1 MKEIK
6 TVSLIGLGAVGS
18 YFASKLQPVLGDGLR
33 VIAANERK
41 ERIEREGLVIN
52 GCRYNFKVTEPGEET
67 GYADLAI
74 IIPKFMGLRQ
84 ALADMKHQIGP
95 ETLILAPLNGVE
107 TEPIVAEYYPETN
120 ILPSLMMIGSVK
132 KGNACVFD
140 PENSALQMGEWNNE
154 TLSDRVTLVR
164 DFLRSCGIKVQVPAD
179 MKRAK
184 WLKFMINVS
193 ENQSSAVLG
202 IPYGAWNGSSESAT
216 AVREQ
221 LAREVIALANAQGI
235 ALSEEDLE
243 LRRKRIAT
251 VDPANKTSML
261 QDMEAGR
268 PTEVEIF
275 AGTMLRLGKQYGV
288 ATPCNQLIYHMIKVL
303 EEKNYDKQ

>member
-33 VIAANERK
+33 VVADGERK
-41 ERIEREGLVIN
+41 KRIEAEGLMIN
-52 GCRYNFKVTEPGEET
+52 GTRYDFRVTEPGDVT

-74 IIPKFMGLRQ
+74 IIPKFMGLRR
-84 ALADMKHQIGP
+84 ALEDMKNQIGP

-107 TEPIVAEYYPETN
+107 TEAVVAEYYPEES
-120 ILPSLMMIGSVK
+120 ILPSLMMIGSVR

-140 PENSALQMGEWNNE
+140 ADHSALQMGEWTNDPVSE
-154 TLSDRVTLVR
+154 RAAMVR
-164 DFLRSCGIKVQVPAD
+164 DFLKNAGLKVQVPAD

-202 IPYGAWNGSSESAT
+202 LSYGAWNGENESAT

-235 ALSEEDLE
+235 DLSEEDLVT
-243 LRRKRIAT
+243 RRKRIAA

-275 AGTMLRLGKQYGV
+275 AGTMMRLGKRYGV
-288 ATPCNQLIYHMIKVL
+288 DTPCNELIYHMIKAL
-303 EEKNYDKQ
+303 EQKNR